1 MAAIQ
6 ADLDNTQE
14 IEGIR
19 NEASFKASIKNAT
32 SLNKCSGHTG
42 VPSRDGRLFLSTIK
56 MFLSQIYLY
65 EITYSD
71 TVEGNDP
78 GGIHYIVNQNVNFR
92 AQHTKRDKRAG
103 QLLIGLFPP
112 TSGMA
117 IRLRSVAF
125 DNSGYKIWQYLNG
138 PNVLYI
144 PPSPPEIRNGI
155 DEWNNITFD
164 KLPTRDKTPWRFPN
178 YAS

>member
-14 IEGIR
+14 LEGIR
-19 NEASFKASIKNAT
+19 NEASFRASIKNAT

-71 TVEGNDP
+71 TVEGVVVVVVILDDL
-78 GGIHYIVNQNVNFR
+78 Q
-92 AQHTKRDKRAG
+92 Q
-103 QLLIGLFPP
+103 Q
-112 TSGMA
+112 
-117 IRLRSVAF
+117 RLRRLVTIGCSQRVH
-125 DNSGYKIWQYLNG
+125 G
-138 PNVLYI
+138 
-144 PPSPPEIRNGI
+144 
-155 DEWNNITFD
+155 
-164 KLPTRDKTPWRFPN
+164 
-178 YAS
+178 